1 MELSE
6 KLKQLRADK
15 KITQEKLAEILH
27 VSRTTISSWET
38 GRSYPDLQMI
48 VEISDYF
55 KVSLD
60 FLLRE
65 DKKMITKLTFDTK
78 NKRRFKALIFVLIAL
93 FIISIGM
100 FISIWN
106 NQINEM
112 NPNSIQIEKVEK
124 VAINSRVID
133 GKEIGKDYKYYV
145 YVKMNDPL
153 HTFDDVIGS
162 SNGYDNKENAVY
174 AHFQVRNSINIF
186 SNLKNNKKL
195 KRLVVHS
202 FGAQES
208 VNGVKGKYNI
218 NKNIFLGG
226 PDSNKKLII
235 DAENNK

>member
-1 MELSE
+1 M
-6 KLKQLRADK
+6 
-15 KITQEKLAEILH
+15 
-27 VSRTTISSWET
+27 
-38 GRSYPDLQMI
+38 
-48 VEISDYF
+48 
-55 KVSLD
+55 
-60 FLLRE
+60 
-65 DKKMITKLTFDTK
+65 TFDTK
-78 NKRRFKALIFVLIAL
+78 NKRRFKALIFALIAL

-133 GKEIGKDYKYYV
+133 GKEIAKDYKYYV

-153 HTFDDVIGS
+153 HTFDDVIDS

-202 FGAQES
+202 FGAQEF

>member
-65 DKKMITKLTFDTK
+65 DKKMITKLTFDIK
-78 NKRRFKALIFVLIAL
+78 NKRRFKALIFALIAL

-153 HTFDDVIGS
+153 HTFDDVISS

-202 FGAQES
+202 FGAQEFWT
-208 VNGVKGKYNI
+208 NVKYLDTK
-218 NKNIFLGG
+218 
-226 PDSNKKLII
+226 
-235 DAENNK
+235 